1 MDFLATKM
9 HTAAR
14 ARAGLTGD
22 VWEKA
27 KEIRDMTQKDR
38 KGSPWEMELRKR
50 YANTIR
56 EAYGRASRAGG
67 DRAAMAREIGRAASQ
82 KVPTLEKYI
91 RQTREAERQQ
101 AILSLDELK
110 SAARA
115 QGEAEARA
123 KAEQFAAYQEGIDA
137 RNNQE
142 VVALLSLIG
151 TGLGAGV
158 GFAFG
163 GGPAG
168 AAVGAGIGGSIGAA
182 AGEMV

>member
-1 MDFLATKM
+1 M

-27 KEIRDMTQKDR
+27 KEIRDMTQEGR
-38 KGSPWEMELRKR
+38 EGSPWEMELRKR

-91 RQTREAERQQ
+91 QQTREAERQQ
-101 AILSLDELK
+101 AILYLDELK

-123 KAEQFAAYQEGIDA
+123 MAEPYAAYQEGINN
-137 RNNQE
+137 RNSQE

-151 TGLGAGV
+151 TGVGAG
-158 GFAFG
+158 AG
-163 GGPAG
+163 GLATGGNPAG
-168 AAVGAGIGGSIGAA
+168 IATGAGIGGGLGRTV
-182 AGEMV
+182 GEMV